1 MSSLRLFVS
10 LVFGLLFAGLTVIA
24 RAQATPPITPADLV
38 LRFDPSAAALDQT
51 SIRAAI
57 AQELAMTLADDGSD
71 QAATLIVSV
80 TTSGDVQLT
89 YRPSREVLTRSVPIT
104 NTSDVPRLLAQL
116 AGNLVR
122 DEASALIAE
131 LQPAPTA
138 TTATPATTIPT
149 NATSTRRASL
159 TATPTLPHDTATPY
173 LDNAWIFSVLGGG
186 GMSLAD
192 DDPAF
197 GNLVL
202 QLSKRFDRVEIG
214 VGARFAYG
222 NMPIVARPV
231 GDDQGIFAFS
241 DVAIGYQVTLPVS
254 VEYRVLGAHNAYL
267 QLGVA
272 TGLRLA
278 GFMNQSRSVAS
289 GSAPYLMIGVQ
300 ATTGFALAKNHGVM
314 LRVGWDLLPV
324 SHKIANG
331 EGTYELA
338 PLPFGVQ
345 LGWQIGW

>member
-1 MSSLRLFVS
+1 MNPLRL
-10 LVFGLLFAGLTVIA
+10 LLTLGFGLLFSALTALTVH
-24 RAQATPPITPADLV
+24 AQDSQGVTTPADLV
-38 LRFDPSAAALDQT
+38 LRFDASAASLDHV

-57 AQELAMTLADDGSD
+57 AQELAMTLADDGSA

-80 TTSGDVQLT
+80 TASGDVQLT

-104 NTSDVPRLLAQL
+104 NTSDVPRLLAHL

-122 DEASALIAE
+122 DEASSLIAE
-131 LQPAPTA
+131 LQPPPSVAASTPTA
-138 TTATPATTIPT
+138 ASVQSGTAT
-149 NATSTRRASL
+149 RAI
-159 TATPTLPHDTATPY
+159 ATPSAQEVSAPY

-202 QLSKRFDRVEIG
+202 QLSKRFDRIELG
-214 VGARFAYG
+214 VSARFAYG
-222 NMPIVARPV
+222 NMPIVARPA

-254 VEYRVLGAHNAYL
+254 VEYRVLGNHDAYL

-289 GSAPYLMIGVQ
+289 GSDPYLMIGVQ
-300 ATTGFALAKNHGVM
+300 ATTGFALAKSHGVM

-324 SHKIANG
+324 SHAINNDDG
-331 EGTYELA
+331 GYELA